1 MLIHMTIFQ
10 EVEFYTSYLFN
21 ALTMES
27 FHHVVHKIY
36 SGNAVI
42 GAH

>member
-10 EVEFYTSYLFN
+10 EVEFYTAFFFS

-27 FHHVVHKIY
+27 FHHVMHKGY
-36 SGNAVI
+36 TLEML
-42 GAH
+42 